1 MDHNARDEVIAYKPL
16 NQIVFERL
24 HGDIL
29 RGALRPGDPLRQEDI
44 TERLGVSRTPVRE
57 AIRRLQAEGLV
68 TSSPRK
74 GAVVAELPLKKVREI
89 YQIRGQLEAFA
100 AELAIDHLNA
110 KDLTGLRKLITE
122 MEALDPER
130 DLEKI
135 LDKNRKF
142 HYVIYSAS
150 GNDTLVEMIDQL
162 WRDIQRLRSRYLL
175 TPHGHRHSTSEH
187 LGILKAL
194 EARDHAR
201 LRELVRQHCE
211 RAQQSLT
218 ANSVDGQP

>member
-1 MDHNARDEVIAYKPL
+1 MGDDNARDEVIAYKPL

-24 HGDIL
+24 QGDIL
-29 RGALRPGDPLRQEDI
+29 RGALRPGDALRQEVI

-68 TSSPRK
+68 TFIPRK
-74 GAVVAELPLKKVREI
+74 GAVVAEIPLQKVREI

-100 AELAIDHLNA
+100 AELAMGQLGAEEIS
-110 KDLTGLRKLITE
+110 GLRRLVME
-122 MEALDPER
+122 MEGLNPES
-130 DLEKI
+130 DLETI
-135 LDKNRKF
+135 LEKNRSF
-142 HYVIYSAS
+142 HHIIYSAS
-150 GNDTLVEMIDQL
+150 GNATLVEMIDQL

-187 LGILKAL
+187 REILEAL
-194 EARDHAR
+194 EAHDRAR
-201 LRELVRQHCE
+201 IREIVRRHCE

-218 ANSVDGQP
+218 ARP